1 MLQRRPTQVQLNSA
15 RRTPSTTIATATPQ
29 MLMLALPTRF
39 CSSAMLTAIPTHSQL
54 VQTSAPVRPMLVT
67 AQRFRAQLIAM
78 TVTTLS
84 TQLQLN
90 SARQTP
96 STTTVTETYRISML
110 ALQTRFCS
118 SATLTAIPTHWQL
131 EQTSAPVRPMLV
143 TALRFRAQSIAM
155 TIRPQP
161 TQVQSNSARRT
172 RLTTT
177 ATATYRTSMPTLQT
191 RFFTERTSTATV
203 PRSQLVQT
211 SAQERPILDTCS
223 QSRRRSIATTTMQPS
238 LFLSHTLSTATWT
251 ASDLQL
257 QRRTV
262 HRGQSLDSHSA
273 VQTATMLTAPSARN
287 RRITLIQTATVSER
301 QVQRCSA

>member
-1 MLQRRPTQVQLNSA
+1 MTVHSRSTQALQKSAMQAMSTKIATVLRITQTAAQLTQQRLCSMPTVTVTVTPRTPDRAIAICQWVTKLLLKVIATMLRPQPTQA
-15 RRTPSTTIATATPQ
+15 RS
-29 MLMLALPTRF
+29 
-39 CSSAMLTAIPTHSQL
+39 
-54 VQTSAPVRPMLVT
+54 
-67 AQRFRAQLIAM
+67 
-78 TVTTLS
+78 
-84 TQLQLN
+84 N

-96 STTTVTETYRISML
+96 STTTATATHRTSMPTL
-110 ALQTRFCS
+110 RTRFCS
-118 SATLTAIPTHWQL
+118 SAMLIAIPTHSQL
-131 EQTSAPVRPMLV
+131 VRTSVQVRPMLV
-143 TALRFRAQSIAM
+143 TALRFRAQSIAT

-177 ATATYRTSMPTLQT
+177 ATATLRTSMPTLRT
-191 RFFTERTSTATV
+191 RSFMEPTPTATV

-257 QRRTV
+257 QRRSA
-262 HRGQSLDSHSA
+262 HRSSPLDSH
-273 VQTATMLTAPSARN
+273 
-287 RRITLIQTATVSER
+287 
-301 QVQRCSA
+301 